1 MGLRTS
7 PQAAA
12 GNSPVLQTELGT
24 MVNASQY
31 VRDAAD
37 TIHQQLMQLRTN
49 IENLKG
55 SWQSPAASA
64 YCDQVMVD
72 WDAHAST
79 VRDNLYT
86 IADGLSSSHKS
97 YNQMEEDNVLGVTQA
112 SALMQ

>member
-1 MGLRTS
+1 
-7 PQAAA
+7 
-12 GNSPVLQTELGT
+12 
-24 MVNASQY
+24 MVSASQY

-37 TIHQQLMQLRTN
+37 TIHQQLMQLRAK
-49 IENLKG
+49 IEGLKG

-72 WDAHAST
+72 WDTRAAT

-86 IADGLSSSHKS
+86 IADGLTSSQRS
-97 YNQMEEDNVLGVTQA
+97 YNQMEEDNVQGVTQA